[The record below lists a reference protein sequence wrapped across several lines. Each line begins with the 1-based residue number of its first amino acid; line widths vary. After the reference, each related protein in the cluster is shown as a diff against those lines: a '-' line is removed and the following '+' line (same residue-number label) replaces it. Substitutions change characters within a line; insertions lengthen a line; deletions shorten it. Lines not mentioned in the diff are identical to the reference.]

1 MKNLCTKLPK
11 SETCILQS
19 KIYKTNPLKKFFVNY
34 YLFNKLKVFYNF
46 ISMIPSQKNI
56 SSFINRAKSLKSYE
70 KISNPFK
77 LNEITSSNLNS
88 EQFSCK
94 EFAKNMCYRKNC
106 PKFHGI
112 SIMNKRLNLNVFGE
126 EIDDF

>member
-19 KIYKTNPLKKFFVNY
+19 KIDKTNPLKNI
-34 YLFNKLKVFYNF
+34 LLIINKLKVFYNF